1 MRYLIKTVSKMVG
14 IPKNTLIAWERRH
27 GVVEPDRTESGY
39 RRYSDEDVRTLVRI
53 KELIS
58 AGYRISEAAE
68 IVQTQPSPSLPAPE
82 EDGFA
87 GLERLRDS
95 LKQCLLAFDR
105 AGADRLV
112 TRLVD
117 LSFIDRLDH
126 VFLPLAHEI
135 GLGWEHG
142 KVSIAQEHF
151 ASGWAREQLFVM
163 MSALR
168 TTRES
173 ALTVVCATPSGDRH
187 EFGIL
192 AVAIRLALR
201 GWQVVYLG
209 VDVPSE
215 EVASTILQVKPQLV
229 AASIVLDRDADIVS
243 GWVKAIRDSVGADMP
258 ILIGGRAAC
267 LLDKSLLTGRTAIA
281 GSLDSVDGV
290 PLQEWIAQAE

>member
-68 IVQTQPSPSLPAPE
+68 IVQSKPSPSLPDPSE
-82 EDGFA
+82 SDKA
-87 GLERLRDS
+87 GMGRVRES

-105 AGADRLV
+105 AGADRLA

-117 LSFIDRLDH
+117 LSFVDRLDH
-126 VFLPLAHEI
+126 IFMPLAQEI
-135 GLGWEHG
+135 GVGWENG
-142 KVSIAQEHF
+142 DVSIAQEHF
-151 ASGWAREQLFVM
+151 ATGWAREQLFVM

-168 TTRES
+168 TARPS
-173 ALTVVCATPSGDRH
+173 ASVAVCATPSGDRH

-209 VDVPSE
+209 VDVPPAD
-215 EVASTILQVKPQLV
+215 VASTILEIKPQLV
-229 AASIVLDRDADIVS
+229 VASIVLERDTDIVVD
-243 GWVKAIRDSVGADMP
+243 WVQSVRGMVGPDLP
-258 ILIGGRAAC
+258 ILIGGRAASS
-267 LLDKSLLTGRTAIA
+267 LDKSLLTGRTAIA
-281 GSLDSVDGV
+281 NNLDNIDGH
-290 PLQEWIAQAE
+290 PLQAWMRKG

>member
-68 IVQTQPSPSLPAPE
+68 IVQSHPAPPLPDPE
-82 EDGFA
+82 VNASE
-87 GLERLRDS
+87 GLDRLRDS
-95 LKQCLLAFDR
+95 LKQCLLAYDR
-105 AGADRLV
+105 AGADRLA
-112 TRLVD
+112 TRMVD
-117 LSFIDRLDH
+117 LSFAERLDH
-126 VFLPLAHEI
+126 IYLPLAQEL
-135 GLGWEHG
+135 GVGWENG
-142 KVSIAQEHF
+142 EISIAQEHF

-168 TTRES
+168 TTRAN
-173 ALTVVCATPSGDRH
+173 ALTAVCATPSGDRH

-192 AVAIRLALR
+192 SASIRLALR

-209 VDVPSE
+209 VDAPAE
-215 EVASTILQVKPQLV
+215 EVARTVAEVKPNLIC
-229 AASIVLDRDADIVS
+229 ASIVLERDSEIVTSWVRAVRDAIGPDL
-243 GWVKAIRDSVGADMP
+243 P
-258 ILIGGRAAC
+258 ILVGGRASHVLKVA
-267 LLDKSLLTGRTAIA
+267 DLTGKTAIA
-281 GSLDSVDGV
+281 TSFESIEGKTLDGWVRS
-290 PLQEWIAQAE
+290 

>member
-68 IVQTQPSPSLPAPE
+68 IVQSHPAPSLPDPE
-82 EDGFA
+82 EHGNA
-87 GLERLRDS
+87 GMDRLRES

-105 AGADRLV
+105 GGADRLI

-117 LSFIDRLDH
+117 LSFIERLDQI
-126 VFLPLAHEI
+126 FLPLAHEI
-135 GLGWEHG
+135 GLGWEEG
-142 KVSIAQEHF
+142 TVSVAQEHF

-168 TTRES
+168 NTR
-173 ALTVVCATPSGDRH
+173 ANAMIAVCATPSGDRH

-192 AVAIRLALR
+192 AVSIRLALR

-209 VDVPSE
+209 VDAPSE
-215 EVASTILQVKPQLV
+215 EVAGAILEVKPNLV
-229 AASIVLDRDADIVS
+229 AASIVLERDADIVTN
-243 GWVKAIRDSVGADMP
+243 WVQVIREAVGPDLP
-258 ILIGGRAAC
+258 ILIGGRAADR
-267 LLDKSLLTGRTAIA
+267 LNPALLTGRTAIA
-281 GSLDSVDGV
+281 YSLDDIDGRS
-290 PLQEWIAQAE
+290 LQAWVRNE